1 MNLQNDSP
9 GGDKYQFPFP
19 GDGDLHKRTTMT
31 EKNSRDPERSE
42 SRSERSGQEFLPPLD
57 FSSIVFPFYSQA
69 LLKLGLL
76 GDADKSEPEVNL
88 DLARR
93 LIDILDL
100 LKNRTRGN
108 LQADEERSLDSCLQ
122 QLRMRYLEKSK
133 VITV

>member
-1 MNLQNDSP
+1 M
-9 GGDKYQFPFP
+9 K
-19 GDGDLHKRTTMT
+19 
-31 EKNSRDPERSE
+31 EKNSRDSDRSGE
-42 SRSERSGQEFLPPLD
+42 SNERSGQEFLPPLD

-76 GDADKSEPEVNL
+76 GDPDKSEPEVNL

-100 LKNRTRGN
+100 LKDRTRGN
-108 LQADEERSLDSCLQ
+108 LQADEERFLDSCLQ

>member
-1 MNLQNDSP
+1 
-9 GGDKYQFPFP
+9 
-19 GDGDLHKRTTMT
+19 MT

-57 FSSIVFPFYSQA
+57 FSSIVFPHYSQA

-76 GDADKSEPEVNL
+76 GDPDKPEPEVNL

-100 LKNRTRGN
+100 LKDRTRGN
-108 LQADEERSLDSCLQ
+108 LQEDEERFLASCLQ